1 VGFYQNSFQNR
12 FWQKKFG
19 KSQKKMKNFWV
30 WFFAKLL
37 SFEFCQK
44 FFFGRQKIFKNLFQ
58 NCFEIVF
65 ENFAKSGEKFC

>member
-1 VGFYQNSFQNR
+1 
-12 FWQKKFG
+12 
-19 KSQKKMKNFWV
+19 MKNFWV